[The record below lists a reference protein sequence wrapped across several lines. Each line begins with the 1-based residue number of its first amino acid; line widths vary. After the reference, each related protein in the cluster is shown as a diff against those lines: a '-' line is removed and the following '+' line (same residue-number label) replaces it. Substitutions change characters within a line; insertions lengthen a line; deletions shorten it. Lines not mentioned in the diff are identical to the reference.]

1 MLKFNGTRKK
11 VKKKV
16 DTGRTFGMIARV
28 IVKPAAQWQPDC
40 TI

>member
-1 MLKFNGTRKK
+1 MLKMNGTHKK

-16 DTGRTFGMIARV
+16 DTGRTSGMMTRV
-28 IVKPAAQWQPDC
+28 IVKPAAQWQPGC